1 LIILTPL
8 LSRLTQLRTT
18 APGAAVHK
26 IKHFSFSREAALDAL
41 FGEALL
47 GVRAAVGGTPSG
59 RTRLNIGGRNE
70 SKGA

>member
-8 LSRLTQLRTT
+8 LSRLTPLRTT

-41 FGEALL
+41 GGEALL
-47 GVRAAVGGTPSG
+47 GVKGAVGGMTTG